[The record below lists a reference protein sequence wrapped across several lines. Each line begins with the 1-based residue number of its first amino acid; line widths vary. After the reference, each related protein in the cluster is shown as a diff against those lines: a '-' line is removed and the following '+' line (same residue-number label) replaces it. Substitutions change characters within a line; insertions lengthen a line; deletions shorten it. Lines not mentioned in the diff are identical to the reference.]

1 MKSTEIKLEE
11 FLDENIQ
18 SINKRKNKKS
28 QNIKNIKNIKNKKLE
43 EILSINSDTEPNI
56 ELSIIKSNKKKSLR
70 ISIEIFVEGE
80 ILNFDLDIDKDTF
93 FQLVKEM
100 E

>member
-18 SINKRKNKKS
+18 SINKRKHRKS
-28 QNIKNIKNIKNKKLE
+28 QNIKNIKNKKLE